1 MIHKNGFNLR
11 TVPKWIQDMVKQ
23 KESENNMRKLNLDK
37 RLTHKPFAVFDVEE
51 CQKYKGKEGLFSN
64 DPYDFE
70 DIKNC
75 SKGTLT
81 HLAITDDYPFTSNSC
96 DYKYFYPKE
105 ELNHPETGYK
115 QFTLDSFLKFKEEYG
130 TAWFVIR
137 YKNNKVECNLR
148 YNGFRNTK
156 NTDPNSSIPDGIFLG
171 CECYTFE
178 ELIENIE
185 LRYDNEWIPFG
196 EKV

>member
-1 MIHKNGFNLR
+1 ML
-11 TVPKWIQDMVKQ
+11 KQ
-23 KESENNMRKLNLDK
+23 KESEKENNMRKLNLDE
-37 RLTHKPFAVFDVEE
+37 RLTHNPFTIFDVEE
-51 CQKYKGKEGLFSN
+51 CEKYIGKEGLFSDN
-64 DPYDFE
+64 PYDFE
-70 DIKNC
+70 NIKNC
-75 SKGTLT
+75 GKGTLT
-81 HLAITDDYPFTSNSC
+81 NLATVGEFPFGTNSC

-105 ELNHPETGYK
+105 ELDWENEYK
-115 QFTLDSFLKFKEEYG
+115 QFTLDTFLKFKEEYG

-137 YKNNKVECNLR
+137 YKNNKIECKVR

-156 NTDPNSSIPDGIFLG
+156 NTDKNSSIPDGIFLG

-185 LRYDNEWIPFG
+185 LFYDGEWVPFG

>member
-1 MIHKNGFNLR
+1 MNEFIPNKL
-11 TVPKWIQDMVKQ
+11 VYEKLKQ

-37 RLTHKPFAVFDVEE
+37 RLTHKPFTIFDVEGCE
-51 CQKYKGKEGLFSN
+51 KYIGKEGLFS
-64 DPYDFE
+64 DSPYDFE

-81 HLAITDDYPFTSNSC
+81 HVGAIDEFPFGTNSC

-105 ELNHPETGYK
+105 ELDWEDEYK
-115 QFTLDSFLKFKEEYG
+115 QFTLDSFLKFKKEYG
-130 TAWFVIR
+130 SEWFTIR
-137 YKNNKVECNLR
+137 DKNNKVECTLR

-156 NTDPNSSIPDGIFLG
+156 NADKNSLIPDGIFLG

-178 ELIENIE
+178 ELFENIE
-185 LRYDNEWIPFG
+185 LRCDGEWIPFG

>member
-1 MIHKNGFNLR
+1 MN
-11 TVPKWIQDMVKQ
+11 DMFIPNKVVYDMLKQ
-23 KESENNMRKLNLDK
+23 KESENNMCKLNLDK
-37 RLTHKPFAVFDVEE
+37 RLTHKPFTIFDVEE
-51 CQKYKGKEGLFSN
+51 CERYIGKEGFFADS
-64 DPYDFE
+64 PYDFE
-70 DIKNC
+70 DLKNC
-75 SKGTLT
+75 GKGTLT
-81 HLAITDDYPFTSNSC
+81 HLAITDGYPFTSNSC
-96 DYKYFYPKE
+96 DYKFFYPKE
-105 ELNHPETGYK
+105 ELDWENEYK
-115 QFTLDSFLKFKEEYG
+115 QFTLDSFLKFKEEYSSE
-130 TAWFVIR
+130 WFVIR

>member
-1 MIHKNGFNLR
+1 MNKYIKYIP
-11 TVPKWIQDMVKQ
+11 TKWIQDMAKQ

-37 RLTHKPFAVFDVEE
+37 RLTHNPFTIFDVEE
-51 CQKYKGKEGLFSN
+51 CEKYIGKEGLFSDSAYN
-64 DPYDFE
+64 FK

-81 HLAITDDYPFTSNSC
+81 NLASTDGYPFSSNSSN
-96 DYKYFYPKE
+96 YRYFYPKE
-105 ELNHPETGYK
+105 ELDWEDEYK

-130 TAWFVIR
+130 SDWFVIR
-137 YKNNKVECNLR
+137 YKNNKVECTLR

-156 NTDPNSSIPDGIFLG
+156 NADKNISLSDSIFLG
-171 CECYTFE
+171 YECYTFE
-178 ELIENIE
+178 ELIQSIE
-185 LRYDNEWIPFG
+185 LRYNDEWIPFG

>member
-1 MIHKNGFNLR
+1 MFGRFEMMFIPN
-11 TVPKWIQDMVKQ
+11 KWVYNMLKQ
-23 KESENNMRKLNLDK
+23 KESENNMCTLKLDK
-37 RLTHKPFAVFDVEE
+37 RLTHKPFTIFDVEE
-51 CQKYKGKEGLFSN
+51 CQKYIGKEGFFSN

-75 SKGTLT
+75 SKRTLT

-105 ELNHPETGYK
+105 ELDWEDEYK

-130 TAWFVIR
+130 SEWFVIR
-137 YKNNKVECNLR
+137 YKNNKIECNLR

-156 NTDPNSSIPDGIFLG
+156 NTDPKCSIHDGIFLG

-185 LRYDNEWIPFG
+185 LMCDGEWIPFG

>member
-1 MIHKNGFNLR
+1 ML
-11 TVPKWIQDMVKQ
+11 KQ
-23 KESENNMRKLNLDK
+23 KESEKENNMRKLNLDE
-37 RLTHKPFAVFDVEE
+37 RLTHNPFTIFDVEE
-51 CQKYKGKEGLFSN
+51 CEKYIGKEGLFSDN
-64 DPYDFE
+64 PYDFE
-70 DIKNC
+70 NIKNC
-75 SKGTLT
+75 GKGTLT
-81 HLAITDDYPFTSNSC
+81 NLATVGEFPFGTNSC

-105 ELNHPETGYK
+105 ELDWENEYK
-115 QFTLDSFLKFKEEYG
+115 QFTLDTFLKFKEEYG

-137 YKNNKVECNLR
+137 YKNNKIECKVR

-185 LRYDNEWIPFG
+185 LFYDGEWIPFG